1 MPLIALSNGC
11 ALRSWAQTVLRGPR
25 LAAFLALFLPAV
37 LIACSD
43 SGPLPIGRPAKGD
56 SLIVTI
62 ELAERVQEIRF
73 LGTDGVHYLVKPETD
88 GNELVAAR
96 IQVHNDEATRILL
109 TVDEEAAELRGFGR
123 EERYAP
129 LDMYDLDSLMD
140 THVQIVEDGHPSEN
154 RFVPFLAGPISVGGV
169 DGLPEGHSVTG
180 WMVFEAPMGVKL
192 REMRW
197 GAGDVVYVSN

>member
-1 MPLIALSNGC
+1 LMNRVSR
-11 ALRSWAQTVLRGPR
+11 LRS
-25 LAAFLALFLPAV
+25 ALLLLLLPAV
-37 LIACSD
+37 LVACSD

-62 ELAERVQEIRF
+62 ELVERVQEIRF
-73 LGTDGVHYLVKPETD
+73 LGNDAVHYLVKPSVG

-96 IQVHNDEATRILL
+96 IQVHNGEATRILL
-109 TVDEEAAELRGFGR
+109 NIDEDAAELRGFER

-129 LDMYDLDSLMD
+129 LDLYDLDAL
-140 THVQIVEDGHPSEN
+140 TGTNVQVVEGTHPSEDV
-154 RFVPFLAGPISVGGV
+154 FVPFLAGPISVGGV

-180 WMVFEAPMGVKL
+180 WMVFEVPKGVKL

-197 GAGDVVYVSN
+197 GAGDVVFVSG